1 MDYNIPI
8 TKYEKVRVI
17 GLRATQIANGSKPL
31 VDVENMI
38 DPLKMAEK
46 EFDCGKIPINI
57 IRTLPNGRK
66 ISVNIKPN

>member
-38 DPLKMAEK
+38 DPLQMAEK
-46 EFDCGKIPINI
+46 EFNCGKIPINI
-57 IRTLPNGRK
+57 IRKLPNGRK